1 MGVCATPEPMAW
13 LLKPVFGFVPEFV
26 AGLMPGLELIDAKN
40 ALDVSIGSLNT
51 VVGVVD
57 TGIDPA
63 HPEGGEHLRAT
74 KKEFCRMIQGAKE
87 LSGSADQDESA

>member
-1 MGVCATPEPMAW
+1 MRLYQNQLWQKGTDLYRIVYLQRLA
-13 LLKPVFGFVPEFV
+13 
-26 AGLMPGLELIDAKN
+26 
-40 ALDVSIGSLNT
+40 
-51 VVGVVD
+51 VD
-57 TGIDPA
+57 YKKIDPA